1 MGSIDMQKVLDPLN
15 LFTKQKTP
23 EIKTSS
29 TAPDDSAAIN
39 QADELLRKR
48 QRQGVNANLLS
59 GSGGDSSVS
68 ASSSG
73 QKSLLGG

>member
-1 MGSIDMQKVLDPLN
+1 MGSIDMQKVFDPLN

-23 EIKTSS
+23 EIESSS

-59 GSGGDSSVS
+59 GSGGAGSVS
-68 ASSSG
+68 ASSTG
-73 QKSLLGG
+73 QKTLLGG